1 MFKLFNG
8 SRIALTILSL
18 GVLTGATELANA
30 QTWDDAHPRRA
41 QVLERLDNQHYR
53 INEQLREGEISPREA
68 RALHAQD
75 RFIRD
80 EERFMARQN
89 GGYITPA
96 QQRALNQQENAVS
109 GAIGR

>member
-18 GVLTGATELANA
+18 GVMAGATELANA
-30 QTWDDAHPRRA
+30 QAWQDAHPRRA
-41 QVLERLDNQHYR
+41 QVLERLDNQHGR
-53 INEQLREGEISPREA
+53 INEQFREGEISPREA

-75 RFIRD
+75 RFIRG

-109 GAIGR
+109 RAIGR

>member
-1 MFKLFNG
+1 MLTIFNG

-18 GVLTGATELANA
+18 GVLAGATQLANA
-30 QTWDDAHPRRA
+30 QTWEDAHPRRA
-41 QVLERLDNQHYR
+41 QVQERLDNQHGR

-96 QQRALNQQENAVS
+96 QQRALNQQENTVS
-109 GAIGR
+109 RAIGR